1 MAFGSRGLGGRR
13 RPVRANAAVPIWE
26 TRSVPAGTSK
36 KGPSKVSRPTVR
48 VLQRS
53 DGVRPI
59 PRGNPAQNRP
69 LRDDIRVI
77 FGALKGRAHV
87 AMIIRDGL
95 TKKTARR
102 QRFLVGEKN
111 ASRAPKTTP
120 KPSACRGTST
130 GPRVARFASQVL
142 W

>member
-1 MAFGSRGLGGRR
+1 M
-13 RPVRANAAVPIWE
+13 
-26 TRSVPAGTSK
+26 
-36 KGPSKVSRPTVR
+36 
-48 VLQRS
+48 
-53 DGVRPI
+53 GV
-59 PRGNPAQNRP
+59 
-69 LRDDIRVI
+69 V

-87 AMIIRDGL
+87 SMTMRDGL
-95 TKKTARR
+95 AKKTARR